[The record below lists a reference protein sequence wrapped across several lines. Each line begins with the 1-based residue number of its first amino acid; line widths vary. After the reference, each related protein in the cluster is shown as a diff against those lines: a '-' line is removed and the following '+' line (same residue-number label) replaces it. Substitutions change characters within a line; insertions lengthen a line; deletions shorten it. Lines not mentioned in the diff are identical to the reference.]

1 METQLENLDNNP
13 QLKHLL
19 TEHILCEH
27 EENADISDYS
37 LWQEYLWL
45 LNNNQL
51 NQLWEME
58 QLLTIYE
65 TMRIEDEERSREFA

>member
-1 METQLENLDNNP
+1 MKTQLENLNNNP
-13 QLKHLL
+13 ILKNLL
-19 TEHILCEH
+19 KEHILCEY
-27 EENADISDYS
+27 EENADTSDYS

-58 QLLTIYE
+58 RLLTIYE
-65 TMRIEDEERSREFA
+65 TMRIEDEERAKQFA